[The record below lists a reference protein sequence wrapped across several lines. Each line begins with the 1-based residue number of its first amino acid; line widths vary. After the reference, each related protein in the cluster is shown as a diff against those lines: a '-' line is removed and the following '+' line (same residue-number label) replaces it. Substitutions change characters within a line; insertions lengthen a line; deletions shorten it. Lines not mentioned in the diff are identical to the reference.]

1 MYFGKL
7 SIKNFLVIG
16 EAEVDLHNCGLTLI
30 EGRNE
35 DDESANSNGAGKSSL
50 VDALCWCLYGVTGR
64 GVSGD
69 AVINKKAKK
78 ECVVGVEVWTEGL
91 NCYYIERGRKSSRI
105 GNNLIVQHIIV
116 DGLDVGSSCE
126 LTKTT
131 VADTQALVNDLLGCS
146 YEIFTSSIYAVQEK
160 MPDLPA
166 LTDKNLKTLIEEAAG
181 IDKLQ
186 RASEIAHAKYQDCVK
201 LTEDVQKKIE
211 GLSSEID
218 NSKKLFDNVALERKA
233 FIEKAEKDKEQCEKS
248 QHEIRAEVLAICAHI
263 LSEEAVGKLEAK
275 KAEIQEKI
283 NEYSSLEAKSAEKQK
298 IAISAQNHCLM
309 VKKDIEKEKE
319 KVAQLNK
326 EVTNLEAKIGT
337 HCSECGKVYRAE
349 DLETAKKAIETQ
361 IANKTKEVLKQIEDF
376 KKQVAEAKVLA
387 KEAEDFKKGLPSVS
401 DLMSAMNK
409 VNERLHNNQK
419 AQLQVNSYKE
429 ELKNL
434 NKMVVACE
442 EATVKGITPH
452 DKTIR
457 TIQEN
462 VTKLESSKWESEAL
476 YEKHLKNQEIAEAV
490 DELYSRKGI
499 RAHILDTVTP
509 FLNERTAFY
518 LNTLSDGEITATWQT
533 LTKTAKGDF
542 KEKFSIDVKSVKGAN
557 CFAGLS
563 GGEKRKVRVA
573 TSMALQD
580 LVASR
585 AKKPIDL
592 YIADEVDH
600 ALDASG
606 LERMMSIL
614 EEKAKQFG
622 TALVISHNSLRDWI
636 DNSIVVTKRDGIS
649 TVSREE

>member
-91 NCYYIERGRKSSRI
+91 NCYYIERGRKSKRL
-105 GNNLIVQHIIV
+105 GNNLIVQHVIV
-116 DGLDVGSSCE
+116 DGNDVGSGCE

-186 RASEIAHAKYQDCVK
+186 KASVIAKENLNDKQNS
-201 LTEDVQKKIE
+201 LDV
-211 GLSSEID
+211 L
-218 NSKKLFDNVALERKA
+218 NSKISSCGNEINSLKTIIKNTETERDSWKTKAIAKRDQIKSEYDAIALERD
-233 FIEKAEKDKEQCEKS
+233 EKASLLLPVPELE
-248 QHEIRAEVLAICAHI
+248 
-263 LSEEAVGKLEAK
+263 KLEAEYRQIEAKLKEYGIEEANVRKLELNAQNK
-275 KAEIQEKI
+275 KSECITEKRLIDVAQNKI
-283 NEYSSLEAKSAEKQK
+283 NEIEQS
-298 IAISAQNHCLM
+298 IQNIHN
-309 VKKDIEKEKE
+309 
-319 KVAQLNK
+319 KV
-326 EVTNLEAKIGT
+326 GT
-337 HCSECGKVYRAE
+337 ACKECGKVYKEE
-349 DLETAKKAIETQ
+349 DLTDAVNALQKDKEERQKAILKSFENFKKLVEEAKTEAIKTSEARRKLSSPTELTKRQ
-361 IANKTKEVLKQIEDF
+361 LEVGNKINCNTERKTEVSRLSKMLGEKTKALVEIEAELAGKNPFESMLTKLNDDLKSKDDHWATLASEAEMKQMEVY
-376 KKQVAEAKVLA
+376 VAE
-387 KEAEDFKKGLPSVS
+387 E
-401 DLMSAMNK
+401 
-409 VNERLHNNQK
+409 VN
-419 AQLQVNSYKE
+419 
-429 ELKNL
+429 NL
-434 NKMVVACE
+434 YGV
-442 EATVKGITPH
+442 
-452 DKTIR
+452 
-457 TIQEN
+457 
-462 VTKLESSKWESEAL
+462 
-476 YEKHLKNQEIAEAV
+476 
-490 DELYSRKGI
+490 KGI
-499 RAHILDTVTP
+499 RAHILDTITP

-542 KEKFSIDVKSVKGAN
+542 KEKFSIDVQSVKGAN

>member
-105 GNNLIVQHIIV
+105 GNNLIVQHVIV
-116 DGLDVGSSCE
+116 DGNDVGSGCE

-131 VADTQALVNDLLGCS
+131 VADTQAVVNDLLGCS

-186 RASEIAHAKYQDCVK
+186 RASEIAHAKYQDCVR
-201 LTEDVQKKIE
+201 LTTETQGKIE
-211 GLSSEID
+211 NLTSELS
-218 NSKKLFDNVALERKA
+218 NNKKLLDDVVYERETHIRNATIERAQQLRYKDLLESELKKASALSVEA
-233 FIEKAEKDKEQCEKS
+233 VEAIEK
-248 QHEIRAEVLAICAHI
+248 
-263 LSEEAVGKLEAK
+263 K
-275 KAEIQEKI
+275 KAEIQAKI
-283 NEYSSLEAKSAEKQK
+283 DEYSFIEAKGAEKQRL
-298 IAISAQNHCLM
+298 AMSAQSHCVM
-309 VKKDIEKEKE
+309 TKKEIEKEKE
-319 KVAQLNK
+319 KIADLNK
-326 EVTNLEAKIGT
+326 EINNLEAKIGT
-337 HCSECGKVYRAE
+337 HCSECGKVYQAE

-376 KKQVAEAKVLA
+376 KNQVAEAKVLA
-387 KEAEDFKKGLPSVS
+387 KDAEDFKKSMPSVTK
-401 DLMSAMNK
+401 LMSAMNEL
-409 VNERLHNNQK
+409 NERLKKNQDVQFQIDTQK
-419 AQLQVNSYKE
+419 RELQNLKKTIEATE
-429 ELKNL
+429 E
-434 NKMVVACE
+434 V
-442 EATVKGITPH
+442 TVKGETPYN
-452 DKTIR
+452 KTIK
-457 TIQEN
+457 TLEESIA
-462 VTKLESSKWESEAL
+462 KLEKDKKERESEH
-476 YEKHLKNQEIAEAV
+476 EKYAEQQKIAEAV

-542 KEKFSIDVKSVKGAN
+542 KEKFSIDVQSVKGAN

>member
-78 ECVVGVEVWTEGL
+78 DCVVGVEVWTEGL
-91 NCYYIERGRKSSRI
+91 NCYYIERGRKSKRL
-105 GNNLIVQHIIV
+105 GNNLIVQHVIV
-116 DGLDVGSSCE
+116 DGNDVGSGCE

-166 LTDKNLKTLIEEAAG
+166 LTDKALKTLIEEAAG

-186 RASEIAHAKYQDCVK
+186 RASEIAHAKYQDCVR
-201 LTEDVQKKIE
+201 LTTETQGKIE
-211 GLSSEID
+211 NLTSELS
-218 NSKKLFDNVALERKA
+218 NNKKLLDDVVYERETHIRNATLERAQQLRYKDLLESELRKA
-233 FIEKAEKDKEQCEKS
+233 SALPVEAVEAIEK
-248 QHEIRAEVLAICAHI
+248 
-263 LSEEAVGKLEAK
+263 K
-275 KAEIQEKI
+275 KAEIQAKI
-283 NEYSSLEAKSAEKQK
+283 DEYSFIEAKGAEKQRL
-298 IAISAQNHCLM
+298 AMSAQSHCVM
-309 VKKDIEKEKE
+309 TKKEIEKEKE
-319 KVAQLNK
+319 KIADLNK
-326 EVTNLEAKIGT
+326 EINNLEAKIGT
-337 HCSECGKVYRAE
+337 HCSECGKVYQAE

-387 KEAEDFKKGLPSVS
+387 KDAEDFKKSMPNATE
-401 DLMSAMNK
+401 LMSAMNEL
-409 VNERLHNNQK
+409 NERLKKNQDVQFQIDTQK
-419 AQLQVNSYKE
+419 RELQNLKKTIEATE
-429 ELKNL
+429 E
-434 NKMVVACE
+434 V
-442 EATVKGITPH
+442 TVKGETPYN
-452 DKTIR
+452 KTIK
-457 TIQEN
+457 TLEESIA
-462 VTKLESSKWESEAL
+462 KLEKDKKERESEH
-476 YEKHLKNQEIAEAV
+476 EKYAEQQKIAEAV

-542 KEKFSIDVKSVKGAN
+542 KEKFSIDVQSVKGAN

>member
-7 SIKNFLVIG
+7 FINNFLVIG
-16 EAEVDLHNCGLTLI
+16 DAEVDLHNCGLTLI

-78 ECVVGVEVWTEGL
+78 ECHVGVEVWTEGL

-116 DGLDVGSSCE
+116 DGNDVGSGCE

-131 VADTQALVNDLLGCS
+131 VADTQAVVNDLLGCS

-186 RASEIAHAKYQDCVK
+186 RASEIAHAKYQDCVR
-201 LTEDVQKKIE
+201 LTTETQGKIE
-211 GLSSEID
+211 NLTSGLS
-218 NSKKLFDNVALERKA
+218 NNKKLLDDVVYERETHIRNATLERAQQLRYKDLLESELKKTSA
-233 FIEKAEKDKEQCEKS
+233 LPVEAVEAIEK
-248 QHEIRAEVLAICAHI
+248 
-263 LSEEAVGKLEAK
+263 K
-275 KAEIQEKI
+275 KAEIQAKI
-283 NEYSSLEAKSAEKQK
+283 DEYSFIEAKGAEKQRL
-298 IAISAQNHCLM
+298 AMSAQSHCVM
-309 VKKDIEKEKE
+309 TKKEIEKEKE
-319 KVAQLNK
+319 KIADLNK
-326 EVTNLEAKIGT
+326 EINNLEAKIGT
-337 HCSECGKVYRAE
+337 HCSECGKVYQAE

-376 KKQVAEAKVLA
+376 KNQVAEAKVLA
-387 KEAEDFKKGLPSVS
+387 KDAEDFKKSMPSVTK
-401 DLMSAMNK
+401 LMSAMNEL
-409 VNERLHNNQK
+409 NERLKKNQDVQFQIDTQK
-419 AQLQVNSYKE
+419 RELQNLKKTIEATE
-429 ELKNL
+429 E
-434 NKMVVACE
+434 V
-442 EATVKGITPH
+442 TVKGETPYN
-452 DKTIR
+452 KTIK
-457 TIQEN
+457 TLEESIA
-462 VTKLESSKWESEAL
+462 KLEKDKKERESEH
-476 YEKHLKNQEIAEAV
+476 EKYAEQQKIAEAV

-542 KEKFSIDVKSVKGAN
+542 KEKFSIDVQSVKGAN

>member
-78 ECVVGVEVWTEGL
+78 ECHVGVEVWTEGL

-105 GNNLIVQHIIV
+105 GNNLIVQHVIV
-116 DGLDVGSSCE
+116 DGNDVGSGCE

-166 LTDKNLKTLIEEAAG
+166 LTDKALKTLIEEAAG

-186 RASEIAHAKYQDCVK
+186 RASEIAHAKYQDCVR
-201 LTEDVQKKIE
+201 LTTETQGKIE
-211 GLSSEID
+211 NLTSELS
-218 NSKKLFDNVALERKA
+218 NNKKLLDDVVYERETHIRNATLERAQQLRYKDLLESELRKA
-233 FIEKAEKDKEQCEKS
+233 SALPVEAVEAIEK
-248 QHEIRAEVLAICAHI
+248 
-263 LSEEAVGKLEAK
+263 K
-275 KAEIQEKI
+275 KAEIQAKI
-283 NEYSSLEAKSAEKQK
+283 DEYSFIEAKGAEKQRL
-298 IAISAQNHCLM
+298 AMSAQSHCVM
-309 VKKDIEKEKE
+309 TKKEIEKEKE
-319 KVAQLNK
+319 KIADLNK
-326 EVTNLEAKIGT
+326 EINNLEAKIGT
-337 HCSECGKVYRAE
+337 HCSECGKVYQAE

-376 KKQVAEAKVLA
+376 KNQVAEAKVLA
-387 KEAEDFKKGLPSVS
+387 KDAEDFKKSVPSVTK
-401 DLMSAMNK
+401 LMSAMNEL
-409 VNERLHNNQK
+409 NDRLKKNQDVQFQIDTQK
-419 AQLQVNSYKE
+419 RELQ
-429 ELKNL
+429 NL
-434 NKMVVACE
+434 NKLIEAAE
-442 EATVKGITPH
+442 EVTVKGETPYN
-452 DKTIR
+452 KTIR
-457 TIQEN
+457 TLEESIA
-462 VTKLESSKWESEAL
+462 KLEKDKKERESEHDKYA
-476 YEKHLKNQEIAEAV
+476 EQQKVAEAV

-542 KEKFSIDVKSVKGAN
+542 KEKFSIDVQSVKGAN

>member
-91 NCYYIERGRKSSRI
+91 NCYYIERGRKSKRL
-105 GNNLIVQHIIV
+105 GNNLIVQHVIV
-116 DGLDVGSSCE
+116 DGNDVGSGCE

-131 VADTQALVNDLLGCS
+131 VADTQALVNELLGCS

-186 RASEIAHAKYQDCVK
+186 KASEIAHAKYQDCVR
-201 LTEDVQKKIE
+201 LTTETQGKIE
-211 GLSSEID
+211 NLASELS
-218 NSKKLFDNVALERKA
+218 NNKKLLDDVVYERETHIRNATLERAQQLRYKDLLESELKKA
-233 FIEKAEKDKEQCEKS
+233 SALPVEAVEAIEK
-248 QHEIRAEVLAICAHI
+248 
-263 LSEEAVGKLEAK
+263 K
-275 KAEIQEKI
+275 KAEIQAKI
-283 NEYSSLEAKSAEKQK
+283 DEYSFIEAKGAEKQRL
-298 IAISAQNHCLM
+298 AMSAQSHCVM
-309 VKKDIEKEKE
+309 TKKEIEKEKE
-319 KVAQLNK
+319 KIADLNK
-326 EVTNLEAKIGT
+326 EINNLEAKIGT
-337 HCSECGKVYRAE
+337 HCSECGKVYQAE

-387 KEAEDFKKGLPSVS
+387 KDAEDFKKSMPNATE
-401 DLMSAMNK
+401 LMSAMNEL
-409 VNERLHNNQK
+409 NERLKKNQDVQFQIDTQK
-419 AQLQVNSYKE
+419 RELQNLKKTIEATE
-429 ELKNL
+429 E
-434 NKMVVACE
+434 V
-442 EATVKGITPH
+442 TVKGETPYN
-452 DKTIR
+452 KTIK
-457 TIQEN
+457 T
-462 VTKLESSKWESEAL
+462 LEESIARLEKDKKERESEH
-476 YEKHLKNQEIAEAV
+476 EKYAEQQKIAEAV

-542 KEKFSIDVKSVKGAN
+542 KEKFSIDVQSVKGAN

>member
-91 NCYYIERGRKSSRI
+91 NCYYIERGRKSKRL
-105 GNNLIVQHIIV
+105 GNNLIVQHVIV
-116 DGLDVGSSCE
+116 DGNDVGSGCE

-186 RASEIAHAKYQDCVK
+186 RASEIAHAKYQDCVR
-201 LTEDVQKKIE
+201 LTTETQGKIE
-211 GLSSEID
+211 NLTSELS
-218 NSKKLFDNVALERKA
+218 NNKKLLDDVVYERETHIRNATIERAQQLRYKDLLESELKKASALPVEA
-233 FIEKAEKDKEQCEKS
+233 VEAIEK
-248 QHEIRAEVLAICAHI
+248 
-263 LSEEAVGKLEAK
+263 K
-275 KAEIQEKI
+275 KAEIQAKI
-283 NEYSSLEAKSAEKQK
+283 DEYSFIEAKGAEKQRL
-298 IAISAQNHCLM
+298 AMSAQSHCVM
-309 VKKDIEKEKE
+309 TKKEIEKEKE
-319 KVAQLNK
+319 KIADLNK
-326 EVTNLEAKIGT
+326 EINNLEAKIGT
-337 HCSECGKVYRAE
+337 HCSECGKVYQAE

-387 KEAEDFKKGLPSVS
+387 KDAEDFKKSMPNATE
-401 DLMSAMNK
+401 LMSAMNEL
-409 VNERLHNNQK
+409 NERLKKNQDVQFQIDTQK
-419 AQLQVNSYKE
+419 RELQNLKKTIEATE
-429 ELKNL
+429 E
-434 NKMVVACE
+434 V
-442 EATVKGITPH
+442 TVKGETPYN
-452 DKTIR
+452 KTIK
-457 TIQEN
+457 T
-462 VTKLESSKWESEAL
+462 LEESIARLEKDKKERESEH
-476 YEKHLKNQEIAEAV
+476 EKYAEQQKIAEAV

-542 KEKFSIDVKSVKGAN
+542 KEKFSIDVQSVKGAN

>member
-91 NCYYIERGRKSSRI
+91 NCYYIERGRKSKRL
-105 GNNLIVQHIIV
+105 GNNLIVQHVIV
-116 DGLDVGSSCE
+116 DGNDVGSGCE

-131 VADTQALVNDLLGCS
+131 VADTQAVVNDLLGCS

-186 RASEIAHAKYQDCVK
+186 RASEIAHAKYQDCVR
-201 LTEDVQKKIE
+201 LTTETQGKIE
-211 GLSSEID
+211 NLTSELS
-218 NSKKLFDNVALERKA
+218 NNKKLLDDVVYERETHIRNATLERAQQLRYKDLLESELKKTSA
-233 FIEKAEKDKEQCEKS
+233 LPVEAVEAIEK
-248 QHEIRAEVLAICAHI
+248 
-263 LSEEAVGKLEAK
+263 K
-275 KAEIQEKI
+275 KAEIQAKI
-283 NEYSSLEAKSAEKQK
+283 DEYSFIEAKGAEKQRL
-298 IAISAQNHCLM
+298 AMSAQSHCVM
-309 VKKDIEKEKE
+309 TKKEIEKEKE
-319 KVAQLNK
+319 KIADLNK
-326 EVTNLEAKIGT
+326 EINNLEAKIGT
-337 HCSECGKVYRAE
+337 HCSECGKVYQAE
-349 DLETAKKAIETQ
+349 DLETAKKAIESQ

-387 KEAEDFKKGLPSVS
+387 KDAEDFKKSMPNATE
-401 DLMSAMNK
+401 LMSAMNEL
-409 VNERLHNNQK
+409 NERLKKNQDVQFQIDTQK
-419 AQLQVNSYKE
+419 RELQNLKKMIEATE
-429 ELKNL
+429 E
-434 NKMVVACE
+434 V
-442 EATVKGITPH
+442 TVKGETPYN
-452 DKTIR
+452 KTIK
-457 TIQEN
+457 TLEESIA
-462 VTKLESSKWESEAL
+462 KLEKDKKERESEH
-476 YEKHLKNQEIAEAV
+476 EKYAEQQKIAEAV

-542 KEKFSIDVKSVKGAN
+542 KEKFSIDVQSVKGAN

>member
-7 SIKNFLVIG
+7 FINNFLVIG
-16 EAEVDLHNCGLTLI
+16 DAEVDLHNCGLTLI

-78 ECVVGVEVWTEGL
+78 ECHVGVEVWTEGL

-116 DGLDVGSSCE
+116 DGNDVGSGCE

-186 RASEIAHAKYQDCVK
+186 RASEIAHAKYQDCVR
-201 LTEDVQKKIE
+201 LTTETQGKIE
-211 GLSSEID
+211 NLTSELS
-218 NSKKLFDNVALERKA
+218 NNKKLLDDVVYERETHIRNATLERAQQLRYKDLLESELKKTSA
-233 FIEKAEKDKEQCEKS
+233 LPVEAVEAIEK
-248 QHEIRAEVLAICAHI
+248 
-263 LSEEAVGKLEAK
+263 K
-275 KAEIQEKI
+275 KAEIQAKI
-283 NEYSSLEAKSAEKQK
+283 DEYSFIEAKGAEKQRL
-298 IAISAQNHCLM
+298 AMSAQSHCVM
-309 VKKDIEKEKE
+309 TKKEIEKEKE
-319 KVAQLNK
+319 KIADLNK
-326 EVTNLEAKIGT
+326 EINNLEAKIGT
-337 HCSECGKVYRAE
+337 HCSECGKVYQAE

-376 KKQVAEAKVLA
+376 KNQVAKAKVLA
-387 KEAEDFKKGLPSVS
+387 KDAEDFKKSMPSVTK
-401 DLMSAMNK
+401 LMSAMNEL
-409 VNERLHNNQK
+409 NERLKKNQDVQFQIDTQK
-419 AQLQVNSYKE
+419 RELQNLKKTIEATE
-429 ELKNL
+429 E
-434 NKMVVACE
+434 V
-442 EATVKGITPH
+442 TVKGETPYN
-452 DKTIR
+452 KTIK
-457 TIQEN
+457 TLEESIA
-462 VTKLESSKWESEAL
+462 KLEKDKKERESEH
-476 YEKHLKNQEIAEAV
+476 EKYAEQQKIAEAV

-542 KEKFSIDVKSVKGAN
+542 KEKFSIDVQSVKGAN

-636 DNSIVVTKRDGIS
+636 DNTIVVTKRDGIS

>member
-1 MYFGKL
+1 M
-7 SIKNFLVIG
+7 
-16 EAEVDLHNCGLTLI
+16 
-30 EGRNE
+30 
-35 DDESANSNGAGKSSL
+35 KS
-50 VDALCWCLYGVTGR
+50 
-64 GVSGD
+64 
-69 AVINKKAKK
+69 
-78 ECVVGVEVWTEGL
+78 
-91 NCYYIERGRKSSRI
+91 
-105 GNNLIVQHIIV
+105 
-116 DGLDVGSSCE
+116 
-126 LTKTT
+126 
-131 VADTQALVNDLLGCS
+131 LLRP
-146 YEIFTSSIYAVQEK
+146 FMPVQEK

-186 RASEIAHAKYQDCVK
+186 RASEIAHAKYQDCVR
-201 LTEDVQKKIE
+201 LTTETQGKIE
-211 GLSSEID
+211 NLTSELS
-218 NSKKLFDNVALERKA
+218 NNKKLLDDVVYERETHIRNATIERAQQLRYKDLLESELKKASALPVEA
-233 FIEKAEKDKEQCEKS
+233 VEAIEK
-248 QHEIRAEVLAICAHI
+248 
-263 LSEEAVGKLEAK
+263 K
-275 KAEIQEKI
+275 KAEIQAKI
-283 NEYSSLEAKSAEKQK
+283 DEYSSIEAKGAEKQRL
-298 IAISAQNHCLM
+298 AMSAQSHCVM
-309 VKKDIEKEKE
+309 TKKEIEKEKE
-319 KVAQLNK
+319 KIADLNK
-326 EVTNLEAKIGT
+326 EINNLEAKIGT
-337 HCSECGKVYRAE
+337 HCSECGKVYQAE

-376 KKQVAEAKVLA
+376 KNQVAEAKVLA
-387 KEAEDFKKGLPSVS
+387 KDAEDFKKSMPNATE
-401 DLMSAMNK
+401 LMSAMNEL
-409 VNERLHNNQK
+409 NERLKKNQDFQFQIDTQK
-419 AQLQVNSYKE
+419 RELQNLKKTIEATE
-429 ELKNL
+429 EI
-434 NKMVVACE
+434 
-442 EATVKGITPH
+442 TVKGETPYN
-452 DKTIR
+452 KTIK
-457 TIQEN
+457 TLEESIA
-462 VTKLESSKWESEAL
+462 KLEKDKKERESEH
-476 YEKHLKNQEIAEAV
+476 EKYAEQQKIAEAV

-542 KEKFSIDVKSVKGAN
+542 KEKFSIDVQSVKGAN

-636 DNSIVVTKRDGIS
+636 GQLNRCHKTR
-649 TVSREE
+649 RYQHC

>member
-1 MYFGKL
+1 MYFGEL

-105 GNNLIVQHIIV
+105 GNNLIVQHVIV
-116 DGLDVGSSCE
+116 DGNDVGSGCE

-166 LTDKNLKTLIEEAAG
+166 LTDKALKTLIEEAAG

-186 RASEIAHAKYQDCVK
+186 RASEIAHAKYQDCVR
-201 LTEDVQKKIE
+201 LTTETQGKIE
-211 GLSSEID
+211 NLTSELS
-218 NSKKLFDNVALERKA
+218 NNKKLLDDVVYERETHIRNATLERAQQLRYKDLLESELKKA
-233 FIEKAEKDKEQCEKS
+233 SALPVEAVEAIEK
-248 QHEIRAEVLAICAHI
+248 
-263 LSEEAVGKLEAK
+263 K
-275 KAEIQEKI
+275 KAEIQAKI
-283 NEYSSLEAKSAEKQK
+283 DEYSFIEAKGAEKQRL
-298 IAISAQNHCLM
+298 AMSAQSHCVM
-309 VKKDIEKEKE
+309 TKKEIEKEKE
-319 KVAQLNK
+319 KIADLNK
-326 EVTNLEAKIGT
+326 EINNLEAKIGT
-337 HCSECGKVYRAE
+337 HCSECGKVYQAE

-376 KKQVAEAKVLA
+376 KNQVAEAKVLA
-387 KEAEDFKKGLPSVS
+387 KDAEDFKKSMSSVTK
-401 DLMSAMNK
+401 LMSAMNEL
-409 VNERLHNNQK
+409 NERLKKNQDVQFQIDTQK
-419 AQLQVNSYKE
+419 RELQNLKKTIEATE
-429 ELKNL
+429 E
-434 NKMVVACE
+434 V
-442 EATVKGITPH
+442 TVKGETPYN
-452 DKTIR
+452 KTIK
-457 TIQEN
+457 T
-462 VTKLESSKWESEAL
+462 LEESIARLEKDKKERESEH
-476 YEKHLKNQEIAEAV
+476 EKYAEQQKIAEAV

-542 KEKFSIDVKSVKGAN
+542 KEKFSIDVQSVKGAN

>member
-91 NCYYIERGRKSSRI
+91 NCYYIERGRKSKRL
-105 GNNLIVQHIIV
+105 GNNLIVQRVIV
-116 DGLDVGSSCE
+116 DGNDVGSGCE

-186 RASEIAHAKYQDCVK
+186 RASEIAHAKYQDCVR
-201 LTEDVQKKIE
+201 LTTETQGKIE
-211 GLSSEID
+211 NLTSELS
-218 NSKKLFDNVALERKA
+218 NNKKLLDDVVYERETHIRNATIERAQQLRYKDLLESELKKASALPVEA
-233 FIEKAEKDKEQCEKS
+233 VEAIEK
-248 QHEIRAEVLAICAHI
+248 
-263 LSEEAVGKLEAK
+263 K
-275 KAEIQEKI
+275 KAEIQAKI
-283 NEYSSLEAKSAEKQK
+283 DEYSFIEAKGAEKQRL
-298 IAISAQNHCLM
+298 AMSAQSHCVM
-309 VKKDIEKEKE
+309 TKKEIEKEKE
-319 KVAQLNK
+319 KIADLNK
-326 EVTNLEAKIGT
+326 EINNLEAKIGT
-337 HCSECGKVYRAE
+337 HCSECGKVYQAE

-376 KKQVAEAKVLA
+376 KNQVAEAKVLA
-387 KEAEDFKKGLPSVS
+387 KDAEDFKKSMPNATE
-401 DLMSAMNK
+401 LMSAMNEL
-409 VNERLHNNQK
+409 NERLKKNQDVQFQIDTQKRELQNLKK
-419 AQLQVNSYKE
+419 AIEATE
-429 ELKNL
+429 E
-434 NKMVVACE
+434 V
-442 EATVKGITPH
+442 TVKGETPYN
-452 DKTIR
+452 KTIK
-457 TIQEN
+457 TLEESIA
-462 VTKLESSKWESEAL
+462 KLEKDKKERESEH
-476 YEKHLKNQEIAEAV
+476 EKYAEQQKIAEAV

-542 KEKFSIDVKSVKGAN
+542 KEKFSIDVQSVKGAN

>member
-16 EAEVDLHNCGLTLI
+16 DAEVDLHNCGLTLI

-91 NCYYIERGRKSSRI
+91 NCYYIERGRKSKRL
-105 GNNLIVQHIIV
+105 GNNLIVQHVIV
-116 DGLDVGSSCE
+116 DGNDVGSGCE

-186 RASEIAHAKYQDCVK
+186 RASEIAHAKYQDCVR
-201 LTEDVQKKIE
+201 LTTETQGKIE
-211 GLSSEID
+211 NLTSELS
-218 NSKKLFDNVALERKA
+218 NNKKLLDDVVYERETHIRNA
-233 FIEKAEKDKEQCEKS
+233 TIEKAQQLRYKDLLE
-248 QHEIRAEVLAICAHI
+248 
-263 LSEEAVGKLEAK
+263 SELKKASALPVEAVEAIEKK
-275 KAEIQEKI
+275 KAEIQAKI
-283 NEYSSLEAKSAEKQK
+283 DEYSFIEAKGAEKQRL
-298 IAISAQNHCLM
+298 AMSAQSHCVM
-309 VKKDIEKEKE
+309 TKKEIEKEKE
-319 KVAQLNK
+319 KIADLNK
-326 EVTNLEAKIGT
+326 EINNLEAKIGT
-337 HCSECGKVYRAE
+337 HCSECGKVYQAE

-376 KKQVAEAKVLA
+376 KNQVAEAKVLA
-387 KEAEDFKKGLPSVS
+387 KDAEDFKKSMPNATE
-401 DLMSAMNK
+401 LMSAMNEL
-409 VNERLHNNQK
+409 NERLKKNQDTQFQIDTQK
-419 AQLQVNSYKE
+419 RELQNLKKSIEATE
-429 ELKNL
+429 E
-434 NKMVVACE
+434 V
-442 EATVKGITPH
+442 TVKGETPYN
-452 DKTIR
+452 KTIK
-457 TIQEN
+457 TLEESIA
-462 VTKLESSKWESEAL
+462 KLGKDKKERESEH
-476 YEKHLKNQEIAEAV
+476 EKYAEQQKIAEAV

-542 KEKFSIDVKSVKGAN
+542 KEKFSIDVQSVKGAN

-636 DNSIVVTKRDGIS
+636 DSSIVVTKRDGIS
-649 TVSREE
+649 TVAREE

>member
-1 MYFGKL
+1 MYFGEL

-91 NCYYIERGRKSSRI
+91 NCYYIERGRKSKRL
-105 GNNLIVQHIIV
+105 GNNLIVQHVIV
-116 DGLDVGSSCE
+116 DGNDVGSGCE

-186 RASEIAHAKYQDCVK
+186 KASVIAKENLNDKQNS
-201 LTEDVQKKIE
+201 LDV
-211 GLSSEID
+211 L
-218 NSKKLFDNVALERKA
+218 NSKISSCGNEINSLKTIIKNTETERDSWKTKAIAKRDQIKSEYDAIALERD
-233 FIEKAEKDKEQCEKS
+233 EKASLLLPVPELE
-248 QHEIRAEVLAICAHI
+248 
-263 LSEEAVGKLEAK
+263 KLEAEYRQIEAKLKEYGIEEANVRRLELNAQNK
-275 KAEIQEKI
+275 KSECITEKRLIDVAQNKI
-283 NEYSSLEAKSAEKQK
+283 NEIEQS
-298 IAISAQNHCLM
+298 IQNIHN
-309 VKKDIEKEKE
+309 
-319 KVAQLNK
+319 KV
-326 EVTNLEAKIGT
+326 GT
-337 HCSECGKVYRAE
+337 ACKECGKVYKEE
-349 DLETAKKAIETQ
+349 DLTDAVNALQKDKEERQKAILKSFENFKKLVEEAKTEAIKASEARRKLSSPTELTRRQ
-361 IANKTKEVLKQIEDF
+361 LEVGNKINCNTERKTEVSRLSKMLGEKTKALVEIEAELAGKNPFESMLTKLNDDLKSKDDHWATLASEAEMKQMEVY
-376 KKQVAEAKVLA
+376 VAE
-387 KEAEDFKKGLPSVS
+387 E
-401 DLMSAMNK
+401 
-409 VNERLHNNQK
+409 VN
-419 AQLQVNSYKE
+419 
-429 ELKNL
+429 NL
-434 NKMVVACE
+434 YGV
-442 EATVKGITPH
+442 
-452 DKTIR
+452 
-457 TIQEN
+457 
-462 VTKLESSKWESEAL
+462 
-476 YEKHLKNQEIAEAV
+476 
-490 DELYSRKGI
+490 KGI
-499 RAHILDTVTP
+499 RAHILDTITP

-542 KEKFSIDVKSVKGAN
+542 KEKFSIDVQSVKGAN

>member
-7 SIKNFLVIG
+7 FINNFLVIG
-16 EAEVDLHNCGLTLI
+16 DAEVDLHNCGLTLI

-116 DGLDVGSSCE
+116 DGNDVGSGCE

-131 VADTQALVNDLLGCS
+131 VADTQAVVNDLLGCS

-186 RASEIAHAKYQDCVK
+186 RASEIAHAKYQDCVR
-201 LTEDVQKKIE
+201 LTAETQGKIE
-211 GLSSEID
+211 NLTSELS
-218 NSKKLFDNVALERKA
+218 NNKKLLDDVVYERETHIRNATLERAQQLRYKDLLESELKKTSA
-233 FIEKAEKDKEQCEKS
+233 LPVEAVEAIEK
-248 QHEIRAEVLAICAHI
+248 
-263 LSEEAVGKLEAK
+263 K
-275 KAEIQEKI
+275 KAEIQAKI
-283 NEYSSLEAKSAEKQK
+283 DEYSFIEAKDAEKQRL
-298 IAISAQNHCLM
+298 AMSAQSHCVM
-309 VKKDIEKEKE
+309 TKKEIEKEKE
-319 KVAQLNK
+319 KIADLNK
-326 EVTNLEAKIGT
+326 EINNLEAKIGT
-337 HCSECGKVYRAE
+337 HCSECGKVYQAE

-376 KKQVAEAKVLA
+376 KNQVAEAKVLA
-387 KEAEDFKKGLPSVS
+387 KDAEDFKKSVPSVTK
-401 DLMSAMNK
+401 LMSAMNEL
-409 VNERLHNNQK
+409 NERLKKNQDVQFQIDTQK
-419 AQLQVNSYKE
+419 RELQNLKKTIEATE
-429 ELKNL
+429 E
-434 NKMVVACE
+434 V
-442 EATVKGITPH
+442 TVKGETPYN
-452 DKTIR
+452 KTIK
-457 TIQEN
+457 TLEESIA
-462 VTKLESSKWESEAL
+462 KLEKDKKERESEH
-476 YEKHLKNQEIAEAV
+476 EKYAEQQKIAEAV

-542 KEKFSIDVKSVKGAN
+542 KEKFSIDVQSVKGAN

>member
-7 SIKNFLVIG
+7 FINNFLVIG
-16 EAEVDLHNCGLTLI
+16 DAEVDLHNCGLTLI

-78 ECVVGVEVWTEGL
+78 ECHVGVEVWTEGL

-116 DGLDVGSSCE
+116 DGNDVGSGCE

-131 VADTQALVNDLLGCS
+131 VADTQAVVNDLLGCS

-186 RASEIAHAKYQDCVK
+186 RASEIAHAKYQDCVR
-201 LTEDVQKKIE
+201 LTTETQGKIE
-211 GLSSEID
+211 NLTSELS
-218 NSKKLFDNVALERKA
+218 NNKKLLDDVVYERETHIRNATIERAQQLRYKDLLESELKKASALPVEA
-233 FIEKAEKDKEQCEKS
+233 VEAIEK
-248 QHEIRAEVLAICAHI
+248 
-263 LSEEAVGKLEAK
+263 K
-275 KAEIQEKI
+275 KAEIQAKI
-283 NEYSSLEAKSAEKQK
+283 NEYSSIEAKGAEKQRL
-298 IAISAQNHCLM
+298 AMSAQSHCVM
-309 VKKDIEKEKE
+309 TKKEIEKEKE
-319 KVAQLNK
+319 KIADLNK
-326 EVTNLEAKIGT
+326 EINNLEAKIGT
-337 HCSECGKVYRAE
+337 HCSECGKVYQAE

-361 IANKTKEVLKQIEDF
+361 IANKTKEVLRQIEDF
-376 KKQVAEAKVLA
+376 KNQVAEAKVLA
-387 KEAEDFKKGLPSVS
+387 KDAEDFKKSMPNATE
-401 DLMSAMNK
+401 LMSAMNEL
-409 VNERLHNNQK
+409 NERLKKNQDVQFQIDTQK
-419 AQLQVNSYKE
+419 RELQNLKKTIEATE
-429 ELKNL
+429 E
-434 NKMVVACE
+434 V
-442 EATVKGITPH
+442 TVKGETPYN
-452 DKTIR
+452 KTIK
-457 TIQEN
+457 TLEESIA
-462 VTKLESSKWESEAL
+462 KLEKDKKERESEH
-476 YEKHLKNQEIAEAV
+476 EKYAEQQKIAEAV

-542 KEKFSIDVKSVKGAN
+542 KEKFSIDVQSVKGAN

>member
-78 ECVVGVEVWTEGL
+78 ECVVGVEVWTESL
-91 NCYYIERGRKSSRI
+91 NCYYIERGRKSKRL
-105 GNNLIVQHIIV
+105 GNNLIVQHVIV
-116 DGLDVGSSCE
+116 DGNDVGSGCE

-131 VADTQALVNDLLGCS
+131 VADTQVLVNDLLGCS

-186 RASEIAHAKYQDCVK
+186 RASEIAHTKHQDCVR
-201 LTEDVQKKIE
+201 LTTETQGKIE
-211 GLSSEID
+211 NLTSELS
-218 NSKKLFDNVALERKA
+218 NNKKLLDDVVYERETHIRNATIERAQQLRYKDLLESELKKASALPVEA
-233 FIEKAEKDKEQCEKS
+233 VEAIEK
-248 QHEIRAEVLAICAHI
+248 
-263 LSEEAVGKLEAK
+263 K
-275 KAEIQEKI
+275 KAEIQAKI
-283 NEYSSLEAKSAEKQK
+283 DEYSFIEAKGAEKQRL
-298 IAISAQNHCLM
+298 AMSAQSHCVM
-309 VKKDIEKEKE
+309 TKKEIEKEKE
-319 KVAQLNK
+319 KIADLNK
-326 EVTNLEAKIGT
+326 EINNLEAKIGT
-337 HCSECGKVYRAE
+337 HCSECGKVYQAE

-376 KKQVAEAKVLA
+376 KNQVAEAKVLA
-387 KEAEDFKKGLPSVS
+387 KDAEDFKKSMPNATE
-401 DLMSAMNK
+401 LMSAMNEL
-409 VNERLHNNQK
+409 NERLKKNQDVQFQID
-419 AQLQVNSYKE
+419 AQKRELQNLKKTIEATE
-429 ELKNL
+429 E
-434 NKMVVACE
+434 V
-442 EATVKGITPH
+442 TVKGETPYN
-452 DKTIR
+452 KTIK
-457 TIQEN
+457 T
-462 VTKLESSKWESEAL
+462 LEESIARLEKDKKERESEH
-476 YEKHLKNQEIAEAV
+476 EKYAEQQKIAEAV

-542 KEKFSIDVKSVKGAN
+542 KEKFSIDVQSVKGAN

>member
-69 AVINKKAKK
+69 AVINKKTKK
-78 ECVVGVEVWTEGL
+78 ECVVGVEVWTESL
-91 NCYYIERGRKSSRI
+91 NCYYIERGRKSKRL
-105 GNNLIVQHIIV
+105 GNNLIVQHVIV
-116 DGLDVGSSCE
+116 DGNDVGSGCE

-131 VADTQALVNDLLGCS
+131 VADTQVLVNDLLGCS

-186 RASEIAHAKYQDCVK
+186 RASEIAHTKHQDCVR
-201 LTEDVQKKIE
+201 LTTETQGKIE
-211 GLSSEID
+211 NLTSELS
-218 NSKKLFDNVALERKA
+218 NNKKLLDDVVYERETHIRNATIERAQQLRYKDLLESELKKASALPVEA
-233 FIEKAEKDKEQCEKS
+233 VEAIEK
-248 QHEIRAEVLAICAHI
+248 
-263 LSEEAVGKLEAK
+263 K
-275 KAEIQEKI
+275 KAEIQAKI
-283 NEYSSLEAKSAEKQK
+283 DEYSFIEAKGAEKQRL
-298 IAISAQNHCLM
+298 AMSAQSHCVM
-309 VKKDIEKEKE
+309 TKKEIEKEKE
-319 KVAQLNK
+319 KIADLNK
-326 EVTNLEAKIGT
+326 EINNLEAKIGT
-337 HCSECGKVYRAE
+337 HCSECGKVYQAE
-349 DLETAKKAIETQ
+349 DLETAKKAIESQ

-387 KEAEDFKKGLPSVS
+387 KDAEDFKKSMPNATE
-401 DLMSAMNK
+401 LMSAMNEL
-409 VNERLHNNQK
+409 NERLKKNQDVQFQIDTQK
-419 AQLQVNSYKE
+419 RELQNLKKTIEATE
-429 ELKNL
+429 E
-434 NKMVVACE
+434 V
-442 EATVKGITPH
+442 TVKGETPYN
-452 DKTIR
+452 KTIK
-457 TIQEN
+457 T
-462 VTKLESSKWESEAL
+462 LEESIARLEKDKKERESEH
-476 YEKHLKNQEIAEAV
+476 EKYAEQQKIAEAV

-542 KEKFSIDVKSVKGAN
+542 KEKFSIDVQSVKGAN

>member
-91 NCYYIERGRKSSRI
+91 NCYYIERGRKSKRL
-105 GNNLIVQHIIV
+105 GNNFIVQHVIV
-116 DGLDVGSSCE
+116 DGNDVGSGCE

-160 MPDLPA
+160 MPDLPT

-186 RASEIAHAKYQDCVK
+186 RASEIAHAKYQDCVR
-201 LTEDVQKKIE
+201 LTTETQGKIE
-211 GLSSEID
+211 NLTSELS
-218 NSKKLFDNVALERKA
+218 NNKKLLDDVVYERETHIRNATIERAQQLRYKDLLESELKKASALPVEA
-233 FIEKAEKDKEQCEKS
+233 VEAIEK
-248 QHEIRAEVLAICAHI
+248 
-263 LSEEAVGKLEAK
+263 K
-275 KAEIQEKI
+275 KAEIQAKI
-283 NEYSSLEAKSAEKQK
+283 DEYSFIEAKGAEKQRL
-298 IAISAQNHCLM
+298 AMSAQSHCVM
-309 VKKDIEKEKE
+309 TKKEIEKEKE
-319 KVAQLNK
+319 KIADLNK
-326 EVTNLEAKIGT
+326 EINNLEAKIGT
-337 HCSECGKVYRAE
+337 HCSECGKVYQAE

-387 KEAEDFKKGLPSVS
+387 KDAEDFKKSMPNATE
-401 DLMSAMNK
+401 LMSAMNEL
-409 VNERLHNNQK
+409 NERLKKNQDVQFQIDTQK
-419 AQLQVNSYKE
+419 RELQNLKKTIEATE
-429 ELKNL
+429 E
-434 NKMVVACE
+434 V
-442 EATVKGITPH
+442 TVKGETPYN
-452 DKTIR
+452 KTIK
-457 TIQEN
+457 TLEESIE
-462 VTKLESSKWESEAL
+462 KLKKDKKERESEH
-476 YEKHLKNQEIAEAV
+476 EKYAEQQKIAEAV

-533 LTKTAKGDF
+533 LTKTSKGDF
-542 KEKFSIDVKSVKGAN
+542 KEKFSIDVQSVKGAN

-636 DNSIVVTKRDGIS
+636 DNSIVVAKRDGIS

>member
-78 ECVVGVEVWTEGL
+78 ECVVGVEVWTESL
-91 NCYYIERGRKSSRI
+91 NCYYIERGRKSKRL
-105 GNNLIVQHIIV
+105 GNNLIVQHVIV
-116 DGLDVGSSCE
+116 DGNDVGSGCE

-131 VADTQALVNDLLGCS
+131 VADTQVLVNDLLGCS

-166 LTDKNLKTLIEEAAG
+166 LTDKALKTLIEEAAG

-186 RASEIAHAKYQDCVK
+186 KASEIAHAKYQDCVR
-201 LTEDVQKKIE
+201 LTTETQGKIE
-211 GLSSEID
+211 NLASELS
-218 NSKKLFDNVALERKA
+218 NNKKLLDDVVYERETHIRNATLERAQQLRYKDLLESELKKA
-233 FIEKAEKDKEQCEKS
+233 SALPVEAVEAIEK
-248 QHEIRAEVLAICAHI
+248 
-263 LSEEAVGKLEAK
+263 K
-275 KAEIQEKI
+275 KAEIQAKI
-283 NEYSSLEAKSAEKQK
+283 DEYSFIEAKGAEKQRL
-298 IAISAQNHCLM
+298 AMSAQSHCVM
-309 VKKDIEKEKE
+309 TKKEIEKEKE
-319 KVAQLNK
+319 KIADLNK
-326 EVTNLEAKIGT
+326 EINNLEAKIGT
-337 HCSECGKVYRAE
+337 HCSECGKVYQAE
-349 DLETAKKAIETQ
+349 DLETAKKAIESQ

-376 KKQVAEAKVLA
+376 KNQVAEAKVLA
-387 KEAEDFKKGLPSVS
+387 KDAEDFKKSMPNATE
-401 DLMSAMNK
+401 LMSAMNEL
-409 VNERLHNNQK
+409 NERLKKNQDVQFQIDTQK
-419 AQLQVNSYKE
+419 RELQNLKKTIEATE
-429 ELKNL
+429 E
-434 NKMVVACE
+434 V
-442 EATVKGITPH
+442 TVKGETPYN
-452 DKTIR
+452 KTIK
-457 TIQEN
+457 T
-462 VTKLESSKWESEAL
+462 LEESIARLEKDKKERESEH
-476 YEKHLKNQEIAEAV
+476 EKYAEQQKIAEAV

-542 KEKFSIDVKSVKGAN
+542 KEKFSIDVQSVKGAN

>member
-91 NCYYIERGRKSSRI
+91 NCYYIERGRKSKRL
-105 GNNLIVQHIIV
+105 GNNLIVQHVIV
-116 DGLDVGSSCE
+116 DGNDVGSGCE

-186 RASEIAHAKYQDCVK
+186 KASVIAKENLNDKQNS
-201 LTEDVQKKIE
+201 LDV
-211 GLSSEID
+211 L
-218 NSKKLFDNVALERKA
+218 NSKISSCGNEINSLKTIIKNTETERDSWKTKAIAKRDQIKSEYDAIALERD
-233 FIEKAEKDKEQCEKS
+233 EKASLLLPVPELE
-248 QHEIRAEVLAICAHI
+248 
-263 LSEEAVGKLEAK
+263 KLEAEYRQIEAKLKEYGIEEANVRRLELNAQNK
-275 KAEIQEKI
+275 KSECITEKRLIDVAQNKI
-283 NEYSSLEAKSAEKQK
+283 NEIEQS
-298 IAISAQNHCLM
+298 IQNIHN
-309 VKKDIEKEKE
+309 
-319 KVAQLNK
+319 KV
-326 EVTNLEAKIGT
+326 GT
-337 HCSECGKVYRAE
+337 ACKECGKVYKEE
-349 DLETAKKAIETQ
+349 DLTDAVNALQKDKEERQKAILKSFENFKKLVEEAKTEAIKASEARRKLSSPTELTKRQ
-361 IANKTKEVLKQIEDF
+361 LEVGNKINCNTERKTEVSRLSKMLGEKTKALVEIEAELAGKNPFESMLTKLNDDLKSKDDHWATLASEAEMKQMEVY
-376 KKQVAEAKVLA
+376 VAE
-387 KEAEDFKKGLPSVS
+387 E
-401 DLMSAMNK
+401 
-409 VNERLHNNQK
+409 VN
-419 AQLQVNSYKE
+419 
-429 ELKNL
+429 NL
-434 NKMVVACE
+434 YGV
-442 EATVKGITPH
+442 
-452 DKTIR
+452 
-457 TIQEN
+457 
-462 VTKLESSKWESEAL
+462 
-476 YEKHLKNQEIAEAV
+476 
-490 DELYSRKGI
+490 KGI
-499 RAHILDTVTP
+499 RAHILDTITP

-542 KEKFSIDVKSVKGAN
+542 KEKFSIDVQSVKGAN

>member
-69 AVINKKAKK
+69 AVINKKTKK

-105 GNNLIVQHIIV
+105 GNNLIVQHVIV
-116 DGLDVGSSCE
+116 DGNDVGSGCE

-131 VADTQALVNDLLGCS
+131 VADTQAVVNDLLGCS

-166 LTDKNLKTLIEEAAG
+166 LTDKALKTLIEEAAG

-186 RASEIAHAKYQDCVK
+186 RASEIAHAKYQDCVR
-201 LTEDVQKKIE
+201 LTTETQGKIE
-211 GLSSEID
+211 NLTSELS
-218 NSKKLFDNVALERKA
+218 NNKKLLDDVVYEKETHIRNATIERAQQLRYKDLLESELKKASALPVEA
-233 FIEKAEKDKEQCEKS
+233 VEAIEK
-248 QHEIRAEVLAICAHI
+248 
-263 LSEEAVGKLEAK
+263 K
-275 KAEIQEKI
+275 KAEIQAKI
-283 NEYSSLEAKSAEKQK
+283 DEYSFIEAKGAEKQRL
-298 IAISAQNHCLM
+298 AMSAQSHCVM
-309 VKKDIEKEKE
+309 TKKEIEKEKE
-319 KVAQLNK
+319 KIADLNK
-326 EVTNLEAKIGT
+326 EINNLEAKIGT
-337 HCSECGKVYRAE
+337 HCSECGKVYQAE

-376 KKQVAEAKVLA
+376 KNQVAEAKVLA
-387 KEAEDFKKGLPSVS
+387 KDAEDFKKSMPSVTK
-401 DLMSAMNK
+401 LMSAMNEL
-409 VNERLHNNQK
+409 NERLKKNQDVQFQIDTQK
-419 AQLQVNSYKE
+419 RELQNLKKTIEATE
-429 ELKNL
+429 E
-434 NKMVVACE
+434 V
-442 EATVKGITPH
+442 TVKGETPYN
-452 DKTIR
+452 KTIK
-457 TIQEN
+457 TLEESIA
-462 VTKLESSKWESEAL
+462 KLEKDKKERESEH
-476 YEKHLKNQEIAEAV
+476 EKYAEQQKIAEAV

-542 KEKFSIDVKSVKGAN
+542 KEKFSIDVQSVKGAN

>member
-91 NCYYIERGRKSSRI
+91 NCYYIERGRKSKRL
-105 GNNLIVQHIIV
+105 GNNLIVQHVIV
-116 DGLDVGSSCE
+116 DGNDVGSGCE

-160 MPDLPA
+160 MPDLPT

-186 RASEIAHAKYQDCVK
+186 RASEIAHAKYQDCVR
-201 LTEDVQKKIE
+201 LTTETQGKIE
-211 GLSSEID
+211 NLTSELS
-218 NSKKLFDNVALERKA
+218 NNKKLLDDVVYERETHIRNATIERAQQLRYKDLLESELKKASALPVEA
-233 FIEKAEKDKEQCEKS
+233 VEAIEK
-248 QHEIRAEVLAICAHI
+248 
-263 LSEEAVGKLEAK
+263 K
-275 KAEIQEKI
+275 KAEIQAKI
-283 NEYSSLEAKSAEKQK
+283 DEYSFIEAKGAEKQRL
-298 IAISAQNHCLM
+298 AMSAQSHCVM
-309 VKKDIEKEKE
+309 TKKEIEKEKE
-319 KVAQLNK
+319 KIADLNK
-326 EVTNLEAKIGT
+326 EINNLEAKIGT
-337 HCSECGKVYRAE
+337 HCSECGKVYQAE

-387 KEAEDFKKGLPSVS
+387 KDAEDFKKSMPNATE
-401 DLMSAMNK
+401 LMSAMNEL
-409 VNERLHNNQK
+409 NERLKKNQDVQFQIDTQK
-419 AQLQVNSYKE
+419 RELQNLKKTIEATE
-429 ELKNL
+429 E
-434 NKMVVACE
+434 V
-442 EATVKGITPH
+442 TVKGETPYN
-452 DKTIR
+452 KTIK
-457 TIQEN
+457 TLEESIE
-462 VTKLESSKWESEAL
+462 KLKKDKKERESEH
-476 YEKHLKNQEIAEAV
+476 EKYAEQQKIAEAV

-533 LTKTAKGDF
+533 LTKTSKGDF
-542 KEKFSIDVKSVKGAN
+542 KEKFSIDVQSVKGAN

-636 DNSIVVTKRDGIS
+636 DNSIVVAKRDGIS

>member
-7 SIKNFLVIG
+7 FINNFLVIG
-16 EAEVDLHNCGLTLI
+16 DAEVDLHNCGLTLI

-116 DGLDVGSSCE
+116 DGNDVGSGCE

-131 VADTQALVNDLLGCS
+131 VADTQAVVNDLLGCS

-186 RASEIAHAKYQDCVK
+186 RASEIAHAKYQDCVR
-201 LTEDVQKKIE
+201 LTTETQGKIE
-211 GLSSEID
+211 NLTSELS
-218 NSKKLFDNVALERKA
+218 NNKKLLDDVVYERETHIRNATLERAQQLRYKDLLESELKKTSA
-233 FIEKAEKDKEQCEKS
+233 LPVEAVEAIEK
-248 QHEIRAEVLAICAHI
+248 
-263 LSEEAVGKLEAK
+263 K
-275 KAEIQEKI
+275 KAEIQAKI
-283 NEYSSLEAKSAEKQK
+283 DEYSFIEAKGAEKQRL
-298 IAISAQNHCLM
+298 AMSAQSHCVM
-309 VKKDIEKEKE
+309 TKKEIEKEKE
-319 KVAQLNK
+319 KIADLNK
-326 EVTNLEAKIGT
+326 EINNLEAKIGT
-337 HCSECGKVYRAE
+337 HCSECGKVYQAE

-376 KKQVAEAKVLA
+376 KNQVAEAKVLA
-387 KEAEDFKKGLPSVS
+387 KDAEDFKKSMPSVTK
-401 DLMSAMNK
+401 LMSAMNEL
-409 VNERLHNNQK
+409 NERLKKNQDVQFQIDTQK
-419 AQLQVNSYKE
+419 RELQNLKKTIEATE
-429 ELKNL
+429 E
-434 NKMVVACE
+434 V
-442 EATVKGITPH
+442 TVKGETPYN
-452 DKTIR
+452 KTIK
-457 TIQEN
+457 TLEESIA
-462 VTKLESSKWESEAL
+462 KLEKDKKERESEH
-476 YEKHLKNQEIAEAV
+476 EKYAEQQKIAEAV

-542 KEKFSIDVKSVKGAN
+542 KEKFSIDVQSVKGAN

>member
-69 AVINKKAKK
+69 AIINKKAKK
-78 ECVVGVEVWTEGL
+78 ECVVGVEVWTESL
-91 NCYYIERGRKSSRI
+91 NCYYIERGRKSKRL
-105 GNNLIVQHIIV
+105 GNNLIVQHVIV
-116 DGLDVGSSCE
+116 DGNDVGSGCE

-186 RASEIAHAKYQDCVK
+186 KASEIAHAKYQDCVR
-201 LTEDVQKKIE
+201 LTTETQGKIE
-211 GLSSEID
+211 NLASELS
-218 NSKKLFDNVALERKA
+218 NNKKLLDDVVYERETHIRNATLERAQQLRYKDLLESELKKA
-233 FIEKAEKDKEQCEKS
+233 SALPVEAVEAIEK
-248 QHEIRAEVLAICAHI
+248 
-263 LSEEAVGKLEAK
+263 K
-275 KAEIQEKI
+275 KAEIQAKI
-283 NEYSSLEAKSAEKQK
+283 DEYSFIEAKGAEKQRL
-298 IAISAQNHCLM
+298 AMSAQSHCVM
-309 VKKDIEKEKE
+309 TKKEIEKEKE
-319 KVAQLNK
+319 KIADLNK
-326 EVTNLEAKIGT
+326 EINNLEAKIGT
-337 HCSECGKVYRAE
+337 HCSECGKVYQAE
-349 DLETAKKAIETQ
+349 DLETAKKAIESQ

-376 KKQVAEAKVLA
+376 KKQVAEAKVLT
-387 KEAEDFKKGLPSVS
+387 KDAEDFKKSMPNATE
-401 DLMSAMNK
+401 LMSAMNEL
-409 VNERLHNNQK
+409 NERLKKNQDVQFQIDTQK
-419 AQLQVNSYKE
+419 RELQNLKKTIEATE
-429 ELKNL
+429 E
-434 NKMVVACE
+434 V
-442 EATVKGITPH
+442 TVKGETPYN
-452 DKTIR
+452 KTIK
-457 TIQEN
+457 T
-462 VTKLESSKWESEAL
+462 LEESIARLEKDKKERESEH
-476 YEKHLKNQEIAEAV
+476 EKYAGQQKIAEAV

-542 KEKFSIDVKSVKGAN
+542 KEKFSIDVQSVKGAN

>member
-69 AVINKKAKK
+69 AVINKKTKK

-91 NCYYIERGRKSSRI
+91 NCYYIERGRKSKRL
-105 GNNLIVQHIIV
+105 GNNLIVQHVIV
-116 DGLDVGSSCE
+116 DGNDVGSGCE

-131 VADTQALVNDLLGCS
+131 VADTQALVNELLGCS

-166 LTDKNLKTLIEEAAG
+166 LTDKNLKTLIEEAVG

-186 RASEIAHAKYQDCVK
+186 RASEIAHAKYQDCVR
-201 LTEDVQKKIE
+201 LTTETQGKIE
-211 GLSSEID
+211 NLTSELS
-218 NSKKLFDNVALERKA
+218 NNKKLLDDVVYERETHIRNATIERAQQLRYKDLLESELKKASALPVEA
-233 FIEKAEKDKEQCEKS
+233 VEAIEK
-248 QHEIRAEVLAICAHI
+248 
-263 LSEEAVGKLEAK
+263 K
-275 KAEIQEKI
+275 KAEIQAKI
-283 NEYSSLEAKSAEKQK
+283 DEYSFIEAKGAEKQRL
-298 IAISAQNHCLM
+298 AMSAQSHCVM
-309 VKKDIEKEKE
+309 TKKEIEKEKE
-319 KVAQLNK
+319 KIADLNK
-326 EVTNLEAKIGT
+326 EINNLEAKIGT
-337 HCSECGKVYRAE
+337 HCSECGKVYQAE
-349 DLETAKKAIETQ
+349 DLETAKKAIESQ

-387 KEAEDFKKGLPSVS
+387 KDAEDFKKSMPNATE
-401 DLMSAMNK
+401 LMSAMNEL
-409 VNERLHNNQK
+409 NERLKKNQDVQFQIDTQK
-419 AQLQVNSYKE
+419 RELQNLKKTIEATE
-429 ELKNL
+429 E
-434 NKMVVACE
+434 V
-442 EATVKGITPH
+442 TVKGETPYN
-452 DKTIR
+452 KTIK
-457 TIQEN
+457 TLEESIA
-462 VTKLESSKWESEAL
+462 KLEKDKKERESEH
-476 YEKHLKNQEIAEAV
+476 EKYAEQQKIAEAV

-542 KEKFSIDVKSVKGAN
+542 KEKFSIDVQSVKGAN

>member
-7 SIKNFLVIG
+7 FINNFLVIG
-16 EAEVDLHNCGLTLI
+16 DAEVDLHNCGLTLI

-116 DGLDVGSSCE
+116 DGNDVGSGCE

-131 VADTQALVNDLLGCS
+131 VADTQAVVNDLLGCS

-186 RASEIAHAKYQDCVK
+186 RASEIAHAKYQDCVR
-201 LTEDVQKKIE
+201 LTTETQGKIE
-211 GLSSEID
+211 NLTSELS
-218 NSKKLFDNVALERKA
+218 NNKKLLDDVVYERETHIRNATLERAQQLRYKDLLESELRKA
-233 FIEKAEKDKEQCEKS
+233 SALPVEAVEAIEK
-248 QHEIRAEVLAICAHI
+248 
-263 LSEEAVGKLEAK
+263 K
-275 KAEIQEKI
+275 KAEIQAKI
-283 NEYSSLEAKSAEKQK
+283 DEYSFIEAKGAEKQRL
-298 IAISAQNHCLM
+298 AMSAQSHCVM
-309 VKKDIEKEKE
+309 TKKEIEKEKE
-319 KVAQLNK
+319 KIADLNK
-326 EVTNLEAKIGT
+326 EINNLEAKIGT
-337 HCSECGKVYRAE
+337 HCSECGKVYQAE

-376 KKQVAEAKVLA
+376 KNQVAEAKVLA
-387 KEAEDFKKGLPSVS
+387 KDAEDFKKSMPSVTK
-401 DLMSAMNK
+401 LMSAMNEL
-409 VNERLHNNQK
+409 NEHLKKNQDVQFQIDTQK
-419 AQLQVNSYKE
+419 RELQNLKKTIEATE
-429 ELKNL
+429 E
-434 NKMVVACE
+434 V
-442 EATVKGITPH
+442 TVKGETPYN
-452 DKTIR
+452 KTIK
-457 TIQEN
+457 TLEESIA
-462 VTKLESSKWESEAL
+462 KLEKDKKERESEH
-476 YEKHLKNQEIAEAV
+476 EKYAEQQKIAEAV

-542 KEKFSIDVKSVKGAN
+542 KEKFSIDVQSVKGAN

>member
-7 SIKNFLVIG
+7 FINNFLVIG
-16 EAEVDLHNCGLTLI
+16 DAEVDLHNCGLTLI

-78 ECVVGVEVWTEGL
+78 ECHVGVEVWTEGL

-116 DGLDVGSSCE
+116 DGNDVGSGCE

-131 VADTQALVNDLLGCS
+131 VADTQAVVNDLLGCS

-186 RASEIAHAKYQDCVK
+186 RASEIAHAKYQDCVR
-201 LTEDVQKKIE
+201 LTTETQGKIE
-211 GLSSEID
+211 NLTSELS
-218 NSKKLFDNVALERKA
+218 NNKKLLDDVVYERETHIRNATIERAQQLRYKDLLESELKKTSALPVEA
-233 FIEKAEKDKEQCEKS
+233 VEAIEK
-248 QHEIRAEVLAICAHI
+248 
-263 LSEEAVGKLEAK
+263 K
-275 KAEIQEKI
+275 KAEIQAKI
-283 NEYSSLEAKSAEKQK
+283 DEYSFIEAKGAEKQRL
-298 IAISAQNHCLM
+298 AMSAQSHCVM
-309 VKKDIEKEKE
+309 TKKEIEKEKE
-319 KVAQLNK
+319 KIADLNK
-326 EVTNLEAKIGT
+326 EINNLEAKIGT
-337 HCSECGKVYRAE
+337 HCSECGKVYQAE

-376 KKQVAEAKVLA
+376 KNQVAEAKVLA
-387 KEAEDFKKGLPSVS
+387 KDAEDFKKSMPSVTK
-401 DLMSAMNK
+401 LMSAMNEL
-409 VNERLHNNQK
+409 NERLKKNQDVQFQIDTQK
-419 AQLQVNSYKE
+419 RELQNLKKTIEATE
-429 ELKNL
+429 E
-434 NKMVVACE
+434 V
-442 EATVKGITPH
+442 TVKGETPYN
-452 DKTIR
+452 KTIK
-457 TIQEN
+457 TLEESIA
-462 VTKLESSKWESEAL
+462 KLEKDKKERESEH
-476 YEKHLKNQEIAEAV
+476 EKYAEQQKIAEAV

-542 KEKFSIDVKSVKGAN
+542 KEKFSIDVQSVKGAN

>member
-16 EAEVDLHNCGLTLI
+16 KAEVDLHNCGLTLI

-69 AVINKKAKK
+69 AVINKKTKK

-105 GNNLIVQHIIV
+105 GNNLIVQHVIV
-116 DGLDVGSSCE
+116 DGNDVGSGCE

-131 VADTQALVNDLLGCS
+131 VADTQALVNELLGCS

-166 LTDKNLKTLIEEAAG
+166 LTDKALKTLIEEAAG

-186 RASEIAHAKYQDCVK
+186 KASEIAHAKYQDCVR
-201 LTEDVQKKIE
+201 LTTETQGKIE
-211 GLSSEID
+211 NLTSELS
-218 NSKKLFDNVALERKA
+218 NNKKLLDDVVYEKETHIRNATLERVQQLRYKDLLESELKKA
-233 FIEKAEKDKEQCEKS
+233 SALPVEAVEAIEK
-248 QHEIRAEVLAICAHI
+248 
-263 LSEEAVGKLEAK
+263 K
-275 KAEIQEKI
+275 KAEIQAKI
-283 NEYSSLEAKSAEKQK
+283 DEYSFIEAKGAEKQRL
-298 IAISAQNHCLM
+298 AMSAQSHCVM
-309 VKKDIEKEKE
+309 TKKEIEKEKE
-319 KVAQLNK
+319 KIADLNK
-326 EVTNLEAKIGT
+326 EINNLEAKIGT
-337 HCSECGKVYRAE
+337 HCSECGKVYQAE

-376 KKQVAEAKVLA
+376 KNQVAEAKVLA
-387 KEAEDFKKGLPSVS
+387 KDAEDFKKSMPSVTK
-401 DLMSAMNK
+401 LMSAMNEL
-409 VNERLHNNQK
+409 NERLKKNQDVQFQIDTQK
-419 AQLQVNSYKE
+419 RELQNLKKTIEATE
-429 ELKNL
+429 E
-434 NKMVVACE
+434 V
-442 EATVKGITPH
+442 TVKGETPYN
-452 DKTIR
+452 KTIK
-457 TIQEN
+457 TLEESIA
-462 VTKLESSKWESEAL
+462 KLEKDKKERESEH
-476 YEKHLKNQEIAEAV
+476 EKYAEQQKIAEAV

-542 KEKFSIDVKSVKGAN
+542 KEKFSIDVQSVKGAN

>member
-91 NCYYIERGRKSSRI
+91 NCYYIERGRKSKRL
-105 GNNLIVQHIIV
+105 GNNLIVQHVIV
-116 DGLDVGSSCE
+116 DGNDVGSGCE

-186 RASEIAHAKYQDCVK
+186 KASVIAKENLNDKQNS
-201 LTEDVQKKIE
+201 LDV
-211 GLSSEID
+211 L
-218 NSKKLFDNVALERKA
+218 NSKISSCGNEINSLKTIIKNTETERDSWKTKAIAKRDQIKSEYDAIALERD
-233 FIEKAEKDKEQCEKS
+233 EKASLLLPVPELE
-248 QHEIRAEVLAICAHI
+248 
-263 LSEEAVGKLEAK
+263 KLEAEYRQIEAKLKEYGIEEANVRRLELNAQNK
-275 KAEIQEKI
+275 KSECITEKRLIDVAQNKI
-283 NEYSSLEAKSAEKQK
+283 NEIEQS
-298 IAISAQNHCLM
+298 IQNIHN
-309 VKKDIEKEKE
+309 
-319 KVAQLNK
+319 KV
-326 EVTNLEAKIGT
+326 GT
-337 HCSECGKVYRAE
+337 ACKECGKVYKEE
-349 DLETAKKAIETQ
+349 DLTDAVNALQKDKEERQKAILKSFENFKKLVEEAKTEAIKASEARRKLSSPTELTKRQ
-361 IANKTKEVLKQIEDF
+361 LEVGNKINCNTERKTEVSRLSKMLGEKTKALVEIEAELAGKNPFESMLTKLNDDLKSKDDHWATLASEAEMKQMEVY
-376 KKQVAEAKVLA
+376 VAE
-387 KEAEDFKKGLPSVS
+387 E
-401 DLMSAMNK
+401 
-409 VNERLHNNQK
+409 VN
-419 AQLQVNSYKE
+419 
-429 ELKNL
+429 NL
-434 NKMVVACE
+434 YGV
-442 EATVKGITPH
+442 
-452 DKTIR
+452 
-457 TIQEN
+457 
-462 VTKLESSKWESEAL
+462 
-476 YEKHLKNQEIAEAV
+476 
-490 DELYSRKGI
+490 KGI
-499 RAHILDTVTP
+499 RAHILDTITP

-542 KEKFSIDVKSVKGAN
+542 KEKFSIDVQSVKGAN

-573 TSMALQD
+573 TSMTLQD

>member
-91 NCYYIERGRKSSRI
+91 NCYYIERGRKSKRL
-105 GNNLIVQHIIV
+105 GNNLIVQHVIV
-116 DGLDVGSSCE
+116 DGNDVGSGCE

-166 LTDKNLKTLIEEAAG
+166 LTDKALKTLIEEAAG

-186 RASEIAHAKYQDCVK
+186 RASEIAHVKYQDCVR
-201 LTEDVQKKIE
+201 LTTETQGKIE
-211 GLSSEID
+211 NLTSELS
-218 NSKKLFDNVALERKA
+218 NNKKLLDDVVYERETHIRNATLERAQQLRYKDLLESELKKTSA
-233 FIEKAEKDKEQCEKS
+233 LPVEAVEAIEK
-248 QHEIRAEVLAICAHI
+248 
-263 LSEEAVGKLEAK
+263 K
-275 KAEIQEKI
+275 KAEIQAKI
-283 NEYSSLEAKSAEKQK
+283 DEYSFIEAKGAEKQRL
-298 IAISAQNHCLM
+298 AMSAQSHCVM
-309 VKKDIEKEKE
+309 TKKEIEKEKE
-319 KVAQLNK
+319 KIADLNK
-326 EVTNLEAKIGT
+326 EINNLEAKIGT
-337 HCSECGKVYRAE
+337 HCSECGKVYQAE

-361 IANKTKEVLKQIEDF
+361 IANKTKEVLKQIDDF
-376 KKQVAEAKVLA
+376 KNQVAEAKVLA
-387 KEAEDFKKGLPSVS
+387 KDAEDFKKSVPSVTK
-401 DLMSAMNK
+401 LMSAMNEL
-409 VNERLHNNQK
+409 NDRLKKNQDVQFQIDTQK
-419 AQLQVNSYKE
+419 RELQNLKKTIEATE
-429 ELKNL
+429 E
-434 NKMVVACE
+434 V
-442 EATVKGITPH
+442 TVKGETPYN
-452 DKTIR
+452 KTIK
-457 TIQEN
+457 TLEKSIA
-462 VTKLESSKWESEAL
+462 KLEKDKKERESEH
-476 YEKHLKNQEIAEAV
+476 EKYAEQQKIAEVV

-542 KEKFSIDVKSVKGAN
+542 KEKFSIDVQSVKGAN

>member
-69 AVINKKAKK
+69 AVINKKTKK

-91 NCYYIERGRKSSRI
+91 NCYYIERGRKSKRL
-105 GNNLIVQHIIV
+105 GNNLIVQHVIV
-116 DGLDVGSSCE
+116 DGNDVGSGCE

-131 VADTQALVNDLLGCS
+131 VADTQALVNELLGCS

-186 RASEIAHAKYQDCVK
+186 KASEIAHVKYQDCVR
-201 LTEDVQKKIE
+201 LTTETQGKIE
-211 GLSSEID
+211 NLTSELS
-218 NSKKLFDNVALERKA
+218 NNKKLLDDVVYERETHIRNATIERAQQLRYKDLLESELKKASALPVEA
-233 FIEKAEKDKEQCEKS
+233 VEAIEK
-248 QHEIRAEVLAICAHI
+248 
-263 LSEEAVGKLEAK
+263 K
-275 KAEIQEKI
+275 KAEIQAKI
-283 NEYSSLEAKSAEKQK
+283 DEYSFIEAKGAEKQRL
-298 IAISAQNHCLM
+298 AMSAQSHCVM
-309 VKKDIEKEKE
+309 TKKEIEKEKE
-319 KVAQLNK
+319 KIADLNK
-326 EVTNLEAKIGT
+326 EINNLEAKIGT
-337 HCSECGKVYRAE
+337 HCSECGKVYQVE
-349 DLETAKKAIETQ
+349 DLETAKKAIESQ

-387 KEAEDFKKGLPSVS
+387 KDAEDFKKSMPNATE
-401 DLMSAMNK
+401 LMSAMNEL
-409 VNERLHNNQK
+409 NERLKKNQDVQFQIDTQK
-419 AQLQVNSYKE
+419 RELQNLKKTIEATE
-429 ELKNL
+429 E
-434 NKMVVACE
+434 V
-442 EATVKGITPH
+442 TVKGETPYN
-452 DKTIR
+452 KTIK
-457 TIQEN
+457 TLEESIA
-462 VTKLESSKWESEAL
+462 KLEKDKKERESEH
-476 YEKHLKNQEIAEAV
+476 EKYAEQQKIAEAV

-542 KEKFSIDVKSVKGAN
+542 KEKFSIDVQSVKGAN

>member
-78 ECVVGVEVWTEGL
+78 ECHVGVEVWTEGL

-116 DGLDVGSSCE
+116 DGNDVGSGCE

-131 VADTQALVNDLLGCS
+131 VADTQAVVNDLLGCS

-186 RASEIAHAKYQDCVK
+186 RASEIAHAKYQDCVR
-201 LTEDVQKKIE
+201 LTTETQGKIE
-211 GLSSEID
+211 NLTSELSNNKKLLDDVVYERETHIRNATIERAQQLRYKDLLESELKKASALPVEAVEAIEKKKSEIQAKID
-218 NSKKLFDNVALERKA
+218 EYS
-233 FIEKAEKDKEQCEKS
+233 FIE
-248 QHEIRAEVLAICAHI
+248 
-263 LSEEAVGKLEAK
+263 AK
-275 KAEIQEKI
+275 G
-283 NEYSSLEAKSAEKQK
+283 AEKQRL
-298 IAISAQNHCLM
+298 AMSAQSHCVM
-309 VKKDIEKEKE
+309 TKKEIEKEKE
-319 KVAQLNK
+319 KIADLNK
-326 EVTNLEAKIGT
+326 EINNLEAKIGT
-337 HCSECGKVYRAE
+337 HCSECGKVYQAE

-376 KKQVAEAKVLA
+376 KNQVAEAKVLA
-387 KEAEDFKKGLPSVS
+387 KDAEDFKKSMPSVTK
-401 DLMSAMNK
+401 LMSAMNEL
-409 VNERLHNNQK
+409 NERLKKNQDVQFQIDTQK
-419 AQLQVNSYKE
+419 RELQNLKKTIEATE
-429 ELKNL
+429 E
-434 NKMVVACE
+434 V
-442 EATVKGITPH
+442 TVKGETPYN
-452 DKTIR
+452 KTIK
-457 TIQEN
+457 TLEESIA
-462 VTKLESSKWESEAL
+462 KLEKDKKERESEH
-476 YEKHLKNQEIAEAV
+476 EKYAEQQKIAEAV

-542 KEKFSIDVKSVKGAN
+542 KEKFSIDVQSVKGAN

>member
-91 NCYYIERGRKSSRI
+91 NCYYIERGRKSKRL
-105 GNNLIVQHIIV
+105 GNNLIVQHVIV
-116 DGLDVGSSCE
+116 DGNDVGSGCE

-186 RASEIAHAKYQDCVK
+186 RASEIAHVKYQDCVR
-201 LTEDVQKKIE
+201 LTTETQGKIE
-211 GLSSEID
+211 NLTSELS
-218 NSKKLFDNVALERKA
+218 NNKKLLDDVVYERETHIRNATIERAQQLRYKDLLESELKKSSALPVEA
-233 FIEKAEKDKEQCEKS
+233 VEAIEK
-248 QHEIRAEVLAICAHI
+248 
-263 LSEEAVGKLEAK
+263 K
-275 KAEIQEKI
+275 KAEIQAKI
-283 NEYSSLEAKSAEKQK
+283 DEYSFIEAKGAEKQRL
-298 IAISAQNHCLM
+298 AMSAQSHCVM
-309 VKKDIEKEKE
+309 TKKEIEKEKE
-319 KVAQLNK
+319 KIADLNK
-326 EVTNLEAKIGT
+326 EINNLEAKIGT
-337 HCSECGKVYRAE
+337 HCSECGKVYQAE

-376 KKQVAEAKVLA
+376 KNQVAEAKVLA
-387 KEAEDFKKGLPSVS
+387 KDAEDFKKSMPNATE
-401 DLMSAMNK
+401 LMSAMNEL
-409 VNERLHNNQK
+409 NERLKKNQDVQFQIDTQK
-419 AQLQVNSYKE
+419 RELQNLKKTIEATE
-429 ELKNL
+429 E
-434 NKMVVACE
+434 V
-442 EATVKGITPH
+442 TVKGETPYN
-452 DKTIR
+452 KTIKMLEES
-457 TIQEN
+457 IE
-462 VTKLESSKWESEAL
+462 KLKKDKKKRESEH
-476 YEKHLKNQEIAEAV
+476 EKYAEQQKIAEAV

-542 KEKFSIDVKSVKGAN
+542 KEKFSIDVQSVKGAN

-649 TVSREE
+649 TVAREE

>member
-91 NCYYIERGRKSSRI
+91 NCYYIERGRKSKRL
-105 GNNLIVQHIIV
+105 GNNLIVQHVIV
-116 DGLDVGSSCE
+116 DGNDVGSGCE

-186 RASEIAHAKYQDCVK
+186 KASVIAKENLNDKQNS
-201 LTEDVQKKIE
+201 LDV
-211 GLSSEID
+211 L
-218 NSKKLFDNVALERKA
+218 NSKINSCGNEINSLKTIIKNTETERDSWKTKAIAKRDQIKSEYDAIALERD
-233 FIEKAEKDKEQCEKS
+233 EKASLLLPVPELE
-248 QHEIRAEVLAICAHI
+248 
-263 LSEEAVGKLEAK
+263 KLEAEYRQIEAKLKEYGIEEANVRRLELNAQNK
-275 KAEIQEKI
+275 KSECITEKRLIDVAQNKI
-283 NEYSSLEAKSAEKQK
+283 NEIEQS
-298 IAISAQNHCLM
+298 IQNIHN
-309 VKKDIEKEKE
+309 
-319 KVAQLNK
+319 KV
-326 EVTNLEAKIGT
+326 GT
-337 HCSECGKVYRAE
+337 ACKECGKVYKEE
-349 DLETAKKAIETQ
+349 DLTDAVNALQKDKEERQKAILKSFENFKKLVEEAKTEAIKASEARRKLSSPTELTKRQ
-361 IANKTKEVLKQIEDF
+361 LEVGNKINCNTERKTEVSRLSKMLGEKTKALVEIEAELAGKNPFESMLTKLNDDLKSKDDHWATLASEAEMKQMEVY
-376 KKQVAEAKVLA
+376 VAE
-387 KEAEDFKKGLPSVS
+387 E
-401 DLMSAMNK
+401 
-409 VNERLHNNQK
+409 VN
-419 AQLQVNSYKE
+419 
-429 ELKNL
+429 NL
-434 NKMVVACE
+434 YGV
-442 EATVKGITPH
+442 
-452 DKTIR
+452 
-457 TIQEN
+457 
-462 VTKLESSKWESEAL
+462 
-476 YEKHLKNQEIAEAV
+476 
-490 DELYSRKGI
+490 KGI
-499 RAHILDTVTP
+499 RAHILDTITP

-542 KEKFSIDVKSVKGAN
+542 KEKFSIDVQSVKGAN

>member
-7 SIKNFLVIG
+7 FINNFLVIG
-16 EAEVDLHNCGLTLI
+16 DAEVDLHNCGLTLI

-78 ECVVGVEVWTEGL
+78 ECHVGVEVWTEGL

-105 GNNLIVQHIIV
+105 GNNLIVQHVIV
-116 DGLDVGSSCE
+116 DGNDVGSGCE

-166 LTDKNLKTLIEEAAG
+166 LTDKALKTLIEEAAG

-186 RASEIAHAKYQDCVK
+186 RASEIAHVKYQDCVR
-201 LTEDVQKKIE
+201 LTTETQGKIE
-211 GLSSEID
+211 NLTSELS
-218 NSKKLFDNVALERKA
+218 NNKKLLDDVVYERETHIRNATLERAQQLRYKDLLESELKKTSA
-233 FIEKAEKDKEQCEKS
+233 LPVEAVEAIEK
-248 QHEIRAEVLAICAHI
+248 
-263 LSEEAVGKLEAK
+263 K
-275 KAEIQEKI
+275 KAEIQAKI
-283 NEYSSLEAKSAEKQK
+283 DEYSFIEAKGAEKQRL
-298 IAISAQNHCLM
+298 AMSAQSHCVM
-309 VKKDIEKEKE
+309 TKKEIEKEKE
-319 KVAQLNK
+319 KIADLNK
-326 EVTNLEAKIGT
+326 EINNLEAKIGT
-337 HCSECGKVYRAE
+337 HCSECGKVYQAE

-376 KKQVAEAKVLA
+376 KNQVAEAKVLA
-387 KEAEDFKKGLPSVS
+387 KDAEDFKKSMPSVTK
-401 DLMSAMNK
+401 LMSAMNEL
-409 VNERLHNNQK
+409 NERLKKNQDVQFQIDTQK
-419 AQLQVNSYKE
+419 RELQNLKKTIEATE
-429 ELKNL
+429 E
-434 NKMVVACE
+434 V
-442 EATVKGITPH
+442 TVKGETPYN
-452 DKTIR
+452 KTIK
-457 TIQEN
+457 TLEESIA
-462 VTKLESSKWESEAL
+462 KLEKDKKERESEH
-476 YEKHLKNQEIAEAV
+476 EKYAEQQKIAEAV

-542 KEKFSIDVKSVKGAN
+542 KEKFSIDVQSVKGAN

>member
-7 SIKNFLVIG
+7 LINNFLVIG
-16 EAEVDLHNCGLTLI
+16 DAEVDLHNCGLTLI

-78 ECVVGVEVWTEGL
+78 ECHVGVEVWTEGL

-105 GNNLIVQHIIV
+105 GNNLIVQHVIV
-116 DGLDVGSSCE
+116 DGNDVGSGCE

-166 LTDKNLKTLIEEAAG
+166 LTDKALKTLIEEAAG

-186 RASEIAHAKYQDCVK
+186 RASEIAHVKYQDCVR
-201 LTEDVQKKIE
+201 LTTETQGKIE
-211 GLSSEID
+211 NLTSELS
-218 NSKKLFDNVALERKA
+218 NNKKLLDDVVYERETHIRNATLERAQQLRYKDLLESELKKTSA
-233 FIEKAEKDKEQCEKS
+233 LPVEAVEAIEK
-248 QHEIRAEVLAICAHI
+248 
-263 LSEEAVGKLEAK
+263 K
-275 KAEIQEKI
+275 KAEIQAKI
-283 NEYSSLEAKSAEKQK
+283 DEYSFIEAKGAEKQRL
-298 IAISAQNHCLM
+298 AMSAQSHCVM
-309 VKKDIEKEKE
+309 TKKEIEKEKE
-319 KVAQLNK
+319 KIADLNK
-326 EVTNLEAKIGT
+326 EINNLEAKIGT
-337 HCSECGKVYRAE
+337 HCSECGKVYQAE

-376 KKQVAEAKVLA
+376 KNQVAEAKVLA
-387 KEAEDFKKGLPSVS
+387 KDAEDFKKSMPSVTK
-401 DLMSAMNK
+401 LMSAMNEL
-409 VNERLHNNQK
+409 NERLKKNQDVQFQIDTQK
-419 AQLQVNSYKE
+419 RELQNLKKTIEATE
-429 ELKNL
+429 E
-434 NKMVVACE
+434 V
-442 EATVKGITPH
+442 TVKGETPYN
-452 DKTIR
+452 KTIK
-457 TIQEN
+457 TLEESIA
-462 VTKLESSKWESEAL
+462 KLEKDKKERESEH
-476 YEKHLKNQEIAEAV
+476 EKYAEQQKIAEAV

-542 KEKFSIDVKSVKGAN
+542 KEKFSIDVQSVKGAN

>member
-105 GNNLIVQHIIV
+105 GNNLIVQHVIV
-116 DGLDVGSSCE
+116 DGNDVGSGCE

-131 VADTQALVNDLLGCS
+131 VADTQAVVNDLLGCS

-186 RASEIAHAKYQDCVK
+186 RASEIAHAKYQDCVR
-201 LTEDVQKKIE
+201 LTTETQGKIE
-211 GLSSEID
+211 NLTSELS
-218 NSKKLFDNVALERKA
+218 NNKKLLDDVVYERETHIRNATIERAQQLRYKDLLESELKKASALPVEA
-233 FIEKAEKDKEQCEKS
+233 VEAIEK
-248 QHEIRAEVLAICAHI
+248 
-263 LSEEAVGKLEAK
+263 K
-275 KAEIQEKI
+275 KAEIQAKI
-283 NEYSSLEAKSAEKQK
+283 DEYSFIEAKGAEKQRL
-298 IAISAQNHCLM
+298 AMSAQSHCVM
-309 VKKDIEKEKE
+309 TKKEIEKEKE
-319 KVAQLNK
+319 KIADLNK
-326 EVTNLEAKIGT
+326 EINNLEAKIGT
-337 HCSECGKVYRAE
+337 HCSECGKVYQAE

-376 KKQVAEAKVLA
+376 KNQVAEAKVLA
-387 KEAEDFKKGLPSVS
+387 KDAEDFKKSMPSVTK
-401 DLMSAMNK
+401 LMSAMNEL
-409 VNERLHNNQK
+409 NERLKKNQDV
-419 AQLQVNSYKE
+419 QLQIDTQKRELQNLKKTIEATE
-429 ELKNL
+429 E
-434 NKMVVACE
+434 V
-442 EATVKGITPH
+442 TVKGETPYN
-452 DKTIR
+452 KTIK
-457 TIQEN
+457 TLEESIA
-462 VTKLESSKWESEAL
+462 KLEKDKKERESEH
-476 YEKHLKNQEIAEAV
+476 EKYAEQQKIAEAV

-542 KEKFSIDVKSVKGAN
+542 KEKFSIDVQSVKGAN

>member
-69 AVINKKAKK
+69 AVVNKKAKK
-78 ECVVGVEVWTEGL
+78 ECVVGVEVWTESL
-91 NCYYIERGRKSSRI
+91 NCYYIERGRKSKRL
-105 GNNLIVQHIIV
+105 GNNLIVQHVIV
-116 DGLDVGSSCE
+116 DGNDVGSGCE

-186 RASEIAHAKYQDCVK
+186 RASEIAHAKYQDCVR
-201 LTEDVQKKIE
+201 LTTETQGKIE
-211 GLSSEID
+211 NLTSELS
-218 NSKKLFDNVALERKA
+218 NNKKLLDDVVYEKETHIRNATIERAQQLRYKDLLESELKKASALPVEA
-233 FIEKAEKDKEQCEKS
+233 VEAIEK
-248 QHEIRAEVLAICAHI
+248 
-263 LSEEAVGKLEAK
+263 K
-275 KAEIQEKI
+275 KAEIQAKI
-283 NEYSSLEAKSAEKQK
+283 DEYSFIEAKGAEKQRL
-298 IAISAQNHCLM
+298 AMSAQSHCVM
-309 VKKDIEKEKE
+309 TKKEIEKEKE
-319 KVAQLNK
+319 KIADLNK
-326 EVTNLEAKIGT
+326 EINNLEAKIGT
-337 HCSECGKVYRAE
+337 HCSECGKVYQAE

-376 KKQVAEAKVLA
+376 KNQVAEAKVLA
-387 KEAEDFKKGLPSVS
+387 KDAEDFKKSMPNATE
-401 DLMSAMNK
+401 LMSAMNEL
-409 VNERLHNNQK
+409 NERLKKNQDVQFQIDTQK
-419 AQLQVNSYKE
+419 RELQNLKKTIEATE
-429 ELKNL
+429 E
-434 NKMVVACE
+434 V
-442 EATVKGITPH
+442 TVKGETPYN
-452 DKTIR
+452 KTIK
-457 TIQEN
+457 TLEESIA
-462 VTKLESSKWESEAL
+462 KLGKDKKERESEH
-476 YEKHLKNQEIAEAV
+476 EKYAEQQKIAEAV

-542 KEKFSIDVKSVKGAN
+542 KEKFSIDVQSVKGAN

>member
-7 SIKNFLVIG
+7 FINNFLVIG
-16 EAEVDLHNCGLTLI
+16 DAEVDLHNCGLTLI

-78 ECVVGVEVWTEGL
+78 ECHVGVEVWTEGL
-91 NCYYIERGRKSSRI
+91 NCYYIERGRKSKRL
-105 GNNLIVQHIIV
+105 GNNLIVQHVIV
-116 DGLDVGSSCE
+116 DGNDVGSGCE

-166 LTDKNLKTLIEEAAG
+166 LTDKALKTLIEEAAG

-186 RASEIAHAKYQDCVK
+186 RASEIAHAKYQDCVR
-201 LTEDVQKKIE
+201 LTTETQGKIE
-211 GLSSEID
+211 NLTSELS
-218 NSKKLFDNVALERKA
+218 NNKKLLDDVVYERETHIRNATLERAQQLRYKDLLESELRKA
-233 FIEKAEKDKEQCEKS
+233 SALPVEAVEAIEK
-248 QHEIRAEVLAICAHI
+248 
-263 LSEEAVGKLEAK
+263 K
-275 KAEIQEKI
+275 KAEIQAKI
-283 NEYSSLEAKSAEKQK
+283 EEYSFIEAKGAEKQRL
-298 IAISAQNHCLM
+298 AMSAQSHCVM
-309 VKKDIEKEKE
+309 TKKEIEKEKE
-319 KVAQLNK
+319 KIADLNK
-326 EVTNLEAKIGT
+326 EINNLEAKIGT
-337 HCSECGKVYRAE
+337 HCSECGKVYQAE

-376 KKQVAEAKVLA
+376 KNQVAEAKVLA
-387 KEAEDFKKGLPSVS
+387 KDAEDFKKSVPSVTK
-401 DLMSAMNK
+401 LMSAMNEL
-409 VNERLHNNQK
+409 NDRLKKNQDVQFQIDTQK
-419 AQLQVNSYKE
+419 RELQNLKKTIEATE
-429 ELKNL
+429 E
-434 NKMVVACE
+434 V
-442 EATVKGITPH
+442 TVKGETPYN
-452 DKTIR
+452 KTIK
-457 TIQEN
+457 TLEKSIA
-462 VTKLESSKWESEAL
+462 KLEKDKKERESEH
-476 YEKHLKNQEIAEAV
+476 EKYAEQQKISEAV

-533 LTKTAKGDF
+533 LTKTARGDF
-542 KEKFSIDVKSVKGAN
+542 KEKFSIDVQSVKGAN